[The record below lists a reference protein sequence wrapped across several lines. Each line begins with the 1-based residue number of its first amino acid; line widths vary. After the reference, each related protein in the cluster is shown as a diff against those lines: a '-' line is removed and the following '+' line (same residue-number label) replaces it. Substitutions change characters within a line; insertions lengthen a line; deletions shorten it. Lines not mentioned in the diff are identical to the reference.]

1 MKINVI
7 DDNVSKATYKIQ
19 DLRKIFSL
27 AYEYEWET
35 TRYDELQSKLA
46 VCLQMLTEIQYFK
59 EDECYVTLNDCL
71 NEEDKPSIVDALDK
85 AIEDIPDKAFHTDD
99 FNPGVGGYRMEALD
113 EKKLYYKLIYWGW
126 DDKKQD
132 LLYFIEDLRDEANT
146 NSRVDD
152 PAPPA
157 SHLHLTW

>member
-1 MKINVI
+1 MKLYVL
-7 DDNVSKATYKIQ
+7 DDKVTKTAYQIWFI
-19 DLRKIFSL
+19 RKILSL
-27 AYEYEWET
+27 AYEYGWKT
-35 TRYDELQSKLA
+35 TRYDELQSELGL
-46 VCLQMLTEIQYFK
+46 CLQINEEIYHIK
-59 EDECYVTLNDCL
+59 GDECYVTVNHCL
-71 NEEDKPSIVDALDK
+71 NEEDKPSIVDALAK

-99 FNPGVGGYRMEALD
+99 FNPCAYRMESLY
-113 EKKLYYKLIYWGW
+113 EKNLYYKLIYWGW